1 MKSDFKKI
9 INWFLDFIWPQF
21 CLGCHT
27 EGRLICGFC
36 LDDILLKENTQ
47 ITWPDKSDFYFSE
60 CHAACDYQNPLVQ
73 KLLKNFK
80 YGYLENLA
88 DCLTDI
94 LERQARRL
102 GLPQNTIITNIA
114 LHDKKRKQR
123 GFDQTAV
130 LAKILARRLNLQYAP
145 LLKRLKYTQ
154 TQAKLNKQ
162 ARQKNVKD
170 AFIFNKKF
178 DRNFAGQTVLLIDD
192 VTTTGSTLDAAA
204 KALKNAGFGRI
215 ICLVLAKNH

>member
-1 MKSDFKKI
+1 MKKSDLKNF
-9 INWFLDFIWPQF
+9 INFLLDFIWPQF
-21 CLGCHT
+21 CLGCKT
-27 EGRLICGFC
+27 EGRLICGLC

-47 ITWPDKSDFYFSE
+47 ITWPDKSDYFFTA

-88 DCLTDI
+88 DSLVDI

-102 GLPQNTIITNIA
+102 GLPRDTIITNIA
-114 LHDKKRKQR
+114 LHAKKRKQR

-130 LAKILARRLNLQYAP
+130 LAKKLARRLNLEYTP
-145 LLKRLKYTQ
+145 LLKRVKYTQ
-154 TQAKLNKQ
+154 TQAKLHKKD
-162 ARQKNVKD
+162 RLLNVAD
-170 AFIFNKKF
+170 AFAARKN
-178 DRNFAGQTVLLIDD
+178 GQNQTILLIDD

-204 KALKNAGFGRI
+204 KALKNARFGSI
-215 ICLVLAKNH
+215 ICLVLAKNN